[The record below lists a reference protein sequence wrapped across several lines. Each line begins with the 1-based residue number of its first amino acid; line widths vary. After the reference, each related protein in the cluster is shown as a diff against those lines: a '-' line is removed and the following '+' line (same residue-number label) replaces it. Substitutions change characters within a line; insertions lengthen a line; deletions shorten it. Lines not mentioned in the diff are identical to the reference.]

1 MKLPQGTIKVVSLC
15 FFLILA
21 MSFMAAQELRQHVDN
36 PGQTADKA
44 PTGHVPGVPATTI
57 EPAKPGPIGQAVVT
71 GNGINYHNG
80 PVMRGNPVNA
90 YIVWYGNWSSTGS
103 NTAATKSL
111 IEHFLGTIGGSNI
124 EKVNTTYG
132 DTIGNVSGN
141 VRFGGSTTNTSTA
154 NLSDAGVQS
163 VVANALNA
171 GALPR
176 DSNGVYFVLTSSGVS
191 ETSGF
196 CTQYCGWHTHAT
208 LGGVDIKYSFV
219 GNPDRCPSGCEAQTT
234 GPNSPATGVGG
245 ADGMANVMS
254 HELEEAISNPDLNAW
269 FDANGEE
276 NADKCNFN
284 FGALYTCTST
294 SICSAA
300 AKAAGSRFNQT
311 FGNNDWLLQQNW
323 RNSGGGACA
332 QHL

>member
-1 MKLPQGTIKVVSLC
+1 MTAPLSRVRVALAFLFVVLAVNFMVAQKVREGAGT
-15 FFLILA
+15 
-21 MSFMAAQELRQHVDN
+21 E
-36 PGQTADKA
+36 KA
-44 PTGHVPGVPATTI
+44 PDGAGHGVHDVAPSTDAQPGA
-57 EPAKPGPIGQAVVT
+57 IGFTVVT

-80 PVMRGNPVNA
+80 PVMKGNPVNA

-132 DTIGNVSGN
+132 DTTGNVSGN

-154 NLSDAGVQS
+154 NLNDAGVQS
-163 VVANALNA
+163 VVANALNS

-176 DSNGVYFVLTSSGVS
+176 DSNGVYFVLTSSGVN

-196 CTQYCGWHTHAT
+196 CTRYCGWHTHAT

-219 GNPDRCPSGCEAQTT
+219 GNPDRCPSGCEIQTT

-254 HELEEAISNPDLNAW
+254 HELEEAISDPDLNAW
-269 FDANGEE
+269 FDSSGRKMPI
-276 NADKCNFN
+276 NAI
-284 FGALYTCTST
+284 ST
-294 SICSAA
+294 SAQLPPATQMDCAPRAGTSAR
-300 AKAAGSRFNQT
+300 AKYNQT
-311 FGNNDWLLQQNW
+311 FGSNDWMLQQNW
-323 RNSGGGACA
+323 RNSAGGACA

>member
-1 MKLPQGTIKVVSLC
+1 MKRPQRKIRFASV
-15 FFLILA
+15 FLFLVLA
-21 MSFMAAQELRQHVDN
+21 LNFMAAQELKQHVDN
-36 PGQTADKA
+36 PGQTADKV
-44 PTGHVPGVPATTI
+44 PSGHVPGVPPTSM
-57 EPAKPGPIGQAVVT
+57 EPAVPGPIGETVVT

-80 PVMRGNPVNA
+80 PVMKGNPVNA
-90 YIVWYGNWSSTGS
+90 YIVWYGNWNSTGS
-103 NTAATKSL
+103 NTAATRSL

-124 EKVNTTYG
+124 ERVNTTYG
-132 DTIGNVSGN
+132 DTTGNVSGN
-141 VRFGGSTTNTSTA
+141 VRFAGSTTNTSTA

-196 CTQYCGWHTHAT
+196 CTQYCGWHTRAT

-219 GNPDRCPSGCEAQTT
+219 GNPDRCPSGCEIQTT

-254 HELEEAISNPDLNAW
+254 HELEEAISDPDLNAW
-269 FDANGEE
+269 FDSSGQE

-284 FGALYTCTST
+284 FGTTST
-294 SICSAA
+294 CNANGLCSAA
-300 AKAAGSRFNQT
+300 GTSAHARYNQT
-311 FGNNDWLLQQNW
+311 FGSNDWMLQQNW